1 MGVFVLEQLALLSLF
16 LRRNNVFRSPCKE
29 VFMAL
34 TYPPRLTLA
43 QLPTPLTPLD
53 RLSKRLGGP
62 RIWLKRDD
70 QTGSAVSGNKIRK
83 LEFSLAQALE
93 QGCDT
98 IITCGGVQSNHCRT
112 TAILCASLG
121 LKCHLIL
128 RGSAPEPG
136 DSADGNLL
144 LDYLVGAQVSYYR
157 PAQYQSRQDAIM
169 LEWEQHYRQSGATPF
184 CIPTGA
190 SNGTGL
196 WGYIAAS
203 EELAAD
209 FTSLDIAPGHIITAT
224 GSGGTQ
230 AGLVAGNELFNLNA
244 KVWGINVCDD
254 EAYFVT
260 KVRADLRQWQQVY
273 KQSLDVDTLAINVID
288 GYVAPGYARAS
299 AEVFATIAEVA
310 ALEGVIF
317 DPVYTGKA
325 FTGLIDQIK
334 KGMFDDSED
343 IVFIHTGGLFGLFP
357 QREQLPLDV

>member
-1 MGVFVLEQLALLSLF
+1 LS
-16 LRRNNVFRSPCKE
+16 
-29 VFMAL
+29 
-34 TYPPRLTLA
+34 LA

-53 RLSKRLGGP
+53 RLSKKLGGP

-121 LKCHLIL
+121 LKCHLVL
-128 RGSAPEPG
+128 RGSAPESN
-136 DSADGNLL
+136 DSVDGNLF
-144 LDYLVGAQVSYYR
+144 LDYLAGAQISYYR
-157 PAQYQSRQDAIM
+157 PAQYQSHQHSIM
-169 LEWEQHYRQSGATPF
+169 LEWEQHYLQTGAKPF
-184 CIPTGA
+184 SIPTGA

-209 FTSLDIAPGHIITAT
+209 FSQHGIAPGHIVSAT

-230 AGLVAGNELFNLNA
+230 AGLVAGNALFDLKT

-254 EAYFVT
+254 EAYFVN
-260 KVRADLRQWQQVY
+260 KVRADLRQWQKMY
-273 KQSLDVDTLAINVID
+273 EQSLDVETLPINVID

-325 FTGLIDQIK
+325 FNGLIDQIQ
-334 KGMFDDSED
+334 KGRFEDSED

-357 QREQLPLDV
+357 QREQLSLGH

>member
-1 MGVFVLEQLALLSLF
+1 
-16 LRRNNVFRSPCKE
+16 
-29 VFMAL
+29 MAL
-34 TYPPRLTLA
+34 IKSPEYPPRLSLA
-43 QLPTPLTPLD
+43 QLPTPLTALD
-53 RLSKRLGGP
+53 RLSTQLGGP

-70 QTGSAVSGNKIRK
+70 QTGAAVSGNKIRK
-83 LEFSLAQALE
+83 LEFSLALALE

-98 IITCGGVQSNHCRT
+98 VITCGGVQSNHCRT

-136 DSADGNLL
+136 ENAEGNLF
-144 LDYLVGAQVSYYR
+144 LDYLVGAQISYYR
-157 PAQYQSRQDAIM
+157 PAHYQSQQQAIM
-169 LEWEQHYRQSGATPF
+169 LEWEQHYRQAGAKPF
-184 CIPTGA
+184 TIPTGA
-190 SNGTGL
+190 SDGTGL

-209 FTSLDIAPGHIITAT
+209 FSRQGIAPGHIISAT

-230 AGLVAGNELFNLNA
+230 AGLVAGNALFNLQA

-254 EAYFVT
+254 EQYFIN
-260 KVRADLRQWQQVY
+260 KVRADLRQWRQLYQ
-273 KQSLDVDTLAINVID
+273 QSLDVEALPINVID

-299 AEVFATIAEVA
+299 AEVFKTIAEVA

-325 FTGLIDQIK
+325 FNGLIDQIK
-334 KGMFDDSED
+334 KGTFDDTED

-357 QREQLPLDV
+357 QREQLPLEH